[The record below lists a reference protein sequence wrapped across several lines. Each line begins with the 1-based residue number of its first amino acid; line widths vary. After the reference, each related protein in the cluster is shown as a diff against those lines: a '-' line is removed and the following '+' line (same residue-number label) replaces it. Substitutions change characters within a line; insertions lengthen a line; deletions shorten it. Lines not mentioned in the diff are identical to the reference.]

1 MGWLKSIFG
10 APMAVGDAMGML
22 RDGLDKMRYTAEE
35 KADDDAK
42 ERERKREFEA
52 KQAQVRLD
60 AQKLAVEW
68 MKATTPQNATRRW
81 MARMVATLWAVT
93 FTTPIAMVVMAVW
106 WTGRGDQLKESA
118 QLIDQMVGSIDTYM
132 MGLMAFYFGAPHV
145 RGAMQTFAEIKTGR
159 RRSDET
165 RVDEDAS

>member
-1 MGWLKSIFG
+1 
-10 APMAVGDAMGML
+10 MGML

-42 ERERKREFEA
+42 EKQRKRAFEA
-52 KQAQVRLD
+52 KQAEIRLD

-81 MARMVATLWAVT
+81 MARLVASLWAAT
-93 FTTPIAMVVMAVW
+93 FAAPIAMVVAAVW
-106 WTGRGDQLKESA
+106 WTGYSEQLKESA

-145 RGAMQTFAEIKTGR
+145 RGAMQMFAEIKTGR
-159 RRSDET
+159 QRDDRN
-165 RVDEDAS
+165 RVNEDAS